1 MKIASPGYLKGFM
14 GDVRPLHALEIAH
27 LYDNIESNVASKT
40 LIMAFGQVVK
50 MDKVREVFKKG
61 EEVTLRLV
69 DRYMDKLHN
78 DNLPAPSLLSHL
90 VTASTFSPF
99 SDKLMLFHKVDMFSM
114 KIRAFG
120 NSVAVNGRHDFAALY
135 GKFLADIFM
144 FVEEA
149 SKLMMENG
157 WMEIPP
163 EAADREDLASN

>member
-1 MKIASPGYLKGFM
+1 M
-14 GDVRPLHALEIAH
+14 E
-27 LYDNIESNVASKT
+27 
-40 LIMAFGQVVK
+40 
-50 MDKVREVFKKG
+50 
-61 EEVTLRLV
+61 
-69 DRYMDKLHN
+69 KLQN

-90 VTASTFSPF
+90 VTTSTFSPF

-120 NSVAVNGRHDFAALY
+120 NSVAVNGRHDLAALY
-135 GKFLADIFM
+135 GKSLADIFM

-163 EAADREDLASN
+163 EAADREELASN